1 MHHTTDPVNKVAIVL
16 PGQYLNGNVP
26 MGIVL
31 LYSSQVTTRYGT
43 NNTGRIHYSWDFD
56 DGFTSDMATVEH
68 TYSQAGT
75 YQLTLEVFN
84 FQSASNSTTLHVYQS
99 KLLAVF
105 SGRNDESHICTCS
118 SPV

>member
-31 LYSSQVTTRYGT
+31 LYSSQVTSRYGT

-68 TYSQAGT
+68 TYSRAGT

-84 FQSASNSTTLHVYQS
+84 VHSASNSTILHVYQG
-99 KLLAVF
+99 KLPAVF
-105 SGRNDESHICTCS
+105 SGRNSESHMHM
-118 SPV
+118 